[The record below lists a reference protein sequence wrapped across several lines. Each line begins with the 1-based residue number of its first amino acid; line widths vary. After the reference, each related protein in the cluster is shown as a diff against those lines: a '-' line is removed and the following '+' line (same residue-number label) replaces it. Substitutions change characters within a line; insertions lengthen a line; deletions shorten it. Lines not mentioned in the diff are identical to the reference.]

1 VPGALLSVVLV
12 CGPVPAAELLP
23 VDLELVLA
31 VDVSGSIDG
40 EEMQLQRD
48 GYVAAI
54 SSPEVVRAVTR
65 GVLGRIALAYV
76 EWSGYEDRR
85 LVVDWALVK
94 DQATASGFAQRL
106 AAAPVRGGVATSI
119 SGAIDFALPMFG
131 RNGYEGTRR
140 VIDVSG
146 DGPNNAG
153 PLVTD
158 ARQRAIDAGVVIN
171 GLPIL
176 NDRPNRLNFPNLED
190 LDRYYEGCVI
200 AGDGAFVIVAG
211 NFQAFGEAIR
221 RKLIL
226 EIADRRPTKGPHR
239 AARNSNRLHWPAA
252 TTAVYEKGCD
262 IGERQLREFYL
273 RRGWAN

>member
-1 VPGALLSVVLV
+1 MGSSSPPAGAE
-12 CGPVPAAELLP
+12 ALP

-31 VDVSGSIDG
+31 VDVSGSIDA

-48 GYVAAI
+48 GYVGALAD
-54 SSPEVVRAVTR
+54 PDVVRAVTR
-65 GVLGRIALAYV
+65 GVLGRVAVAYL

-85 LVVDWALVK
+85 LVVDWSLVK
-94 DQATASGFAQRL
+94 DRESANHFAARL
-106 AAAPVRGGVATSI
+106 KRAPIRGGVATSI
-119 SGAIDFALPMFG
+119 SGAIDFALTMFG

-140 VIDVSG
+140 VIDISG

-153 PLVTD
+153 PLVTE
-158 ARQRAIDAGVVIN
+158 ARERAIAGGIVIN

-176 NDRPNRLNFPNLED
+176 NDRPNRLGFPGLDD
-190 LDRYYEGCVI
+190 LDLYYEGCVI

-226 EIADRRPTKGPHR
+226 EIAGLAPARPKRQARRAVPPRFPAGIMPVR
-239 AARNSNRLHWPAA
+239 YLQAA
-252 TTAVYEKGCD
+252 AVYERGCD

>member
-1 VPGALLSVVLV
+1 MPL
-12 CGPVPAAELLP
+12 PAKAELLP

-31 VDVSGSIDG
+31 VDVSGSIDA

-48 GYVAAI
+48 GYVAALVNLD
-54 SSPEVVRAVTR
+54 VVRAVTR
-65 GVLGRIALAYV
+65 GVLGRIAVAYM

-85 LVVDWALVK
+85 LVVDWSLVK
-94 DQATASGFAQRL
+94 DQASAAAIAARL

-131 RNGYEGTRR
+131 RNGYEGTRK
-140 VIDVSG
+140 VIDISG

-153 PLVTD
+153 PLVTESRD
-158 ARQRAIDAGVVIN
+158 RAIAAGVVIN

-176 NDRPNRLNFPNLED
+176 NDRPNRLSFPNLDD
-190 LDRYYEGCVI
+190 LDLYYEGCVI
-200 AGDGAFVIVAG
+200 AGGGAFVIVAR

-226 EIADRRPTKGPHR
+226 EIAGLNPPVGRRLTQRPAPSLR
-239 AARNSNRLHWPAA
+239 WRSAALPARFLPIG
-252 TTAVYEKGCD
+252 AVYEPGCD